1 MMNPFE
7 KLLKEICEA
16 LNKLIKMVIF
26 VAERTLSAKEFTEFT
41 EEFTNKTDQKNA
53 NDLFSKEWEVD
64 D

>member
-1 MMNPFE
+1 MTPFE

-41 EEFTNKTDQKNA
+41 EEFTKKTDQKNV

-64 D
+64 E